1 MALKQP
7 HKCRWNGSK
16 RQKDGS
22 NTDRDMAYSTKGE
35 TTVFEIQTR
44 DVPFPP
50 KRALELSLTF
60 QVARY
65 IKLVREGF
73 EQLKRSFGSVFLFLS
88 YKNSQGENPAPRP
101 SIIH

>member
-1 MALKQP
+1 MAANDKKMGQIPTGTWPTPQNVKQLYLKF
-7 HKCRWNGSK
+7 RLG
-16 RQKDGS
+16 
-22 NTDRDMAYSTKGE
+22 TY
-35 TTVFEIQTR
+35 II
-44 DVPFPP
+44 FPP

-88 YKNSQGENPAPRP
+88 YKNSQGENPAPLS

>member
-1 MALKQP
+1 MAANDKKMGQIPTGTWPTSQNAKQLYLKF
-7 HKCRWNGSK
+7 RLG
-16 RQKDGS
+16 
-22 NTDRDMAYSTKGE
+22 TY
-35 TTVFEIQTR
+35 I
-44 DVPFPP
+44 FPP

-88 YKNSQGENPAPRP
+88 YKNSQGGKSRPPALNHPLSNADTLEP
-101 SIIH
+101 

>member
-1 MALKQP
+1 MAANDKKMGQIPTGTWPTPQHAKQL
-7 HKCRWNGSK
+7 
-16 RQKDGS
+16 
-22 NTDRDMAYSTKGE
+22 
-35 TTVFEIQTR
+35 FEIQTR
-44 DVPFPP
+44 DVHFPP

>member
-1 MALKQP
+1 MAANDKKMGQIPTGSWPTPQNAKQLYLKFRLGNV
-7 HKCRWNGSK
+7 H
-16 RQKDGS
+16 
-22 NTDRDMAYSTKGE
+22 
-35 TTVFEIQTR
+35 
-44 DVPFPP
+44 FPP

-88 YKNSQGENPAPRP
+88 YKNSQKESPAPRP
-101 SIIH
+101 SIMH